1 MTTLDAA
8 QLVAHATT
16 LLFVPGDR
24 PERFAKAVASGADL
38 VILDLEDAVAPDNKV
53 DALAHVVDALTNDPL
68 TNADSTS
75 GAPAH
80 VRAIVRVNAHSR
92 YLGAELAALSSLVAT
107 PNHGLLGIMLPKT
120 ELPDEAET
128 VYRMLGLPVIALIE
142 TAAGVANALEIARA
156 EGVERLAFG
165 AVDFARDLDATDP
178 VVFDFARAQIVIAS
192 RAAGLVGPIDS
203 PCVSIDEA
211 VIVEAE
217 AVRAAGFGF
226 TGKMCIHPSQ
236 IAPANAGF
244 APTAAQIAWAER
256 VVSLEGGATS
266 LDGEM
271 VDKPIV
277 DRAKRILER
286 AKDYLD

>member
-38 VILDLEDAVAPDNKV
+38 VILDLEDAVANHRKA
-53 DALAHVVDALTNDPL
+53 DALAHVVAALTSAH
-68 TNADSTS
+68 ADIPGGTL
-75 GAPAH
+75 
-80 VRAIVRVNAHSR
+80 RAVVRVNADQLSNDVAW
-92 YLGAELAALSSLVAT
+92 LGSV
-107 PNHGLLGIMLPKT
+107 NDGGRKGLLGIMLPK
-120 ELPDEAET
+120 AEDPESIAQLVT
-128 VYRMLGLPVIALIE
+128 AMRGVPVIPLIE
-142 TAAGVANALEIARA
+142 TARGLVNANKIAAVPGVA
-156 EGVERLAFG
+156 RLAFG

-178 VVFDFARAQIVIAS
+178 VVFDVARAQIVIAS
-192 RAAGLVGPIDS
+192 RAAGLAAPIDS

-217 AVRAAGFGF
+217 AVRAARFGF

-236 IAPANAGF
+236 IAPVNAGF
-244 APTAAQIAWAER
+244 APTAAQVAWAER

>member
-8 QLVAHATT
+8 QLVGNAIT

-24 PERFAKAVASGADL
+24 PDRFVKAATSGADL

-53 DALAHVVDALTNDPL
+53 DALAAVIVALTNAPL

-75 GAPAH
+75 GATAH
-80 VRAIVRVNAHSR
+80 FRAIVRVNAHSL
-92 YLGAELAALSSLVAT
+92 YWGAELAALSSLVAI

-142 TAAGVANALEIARA
+142 TAAGVANALDIARA

-178 VVFDFARAQIVIAS
+178 SVFDVARAQIVIAS
-192 RAAGLVGPIDS
+192 RAAGLAAPIDS
-203 PCVSIDEA
+203 PCVSIDDA
-211 VIVEAE
+211 VVVEAE
-217 AVRAAGFGF
+217 AARAAGFGF

-244 APTAAQIAWAER
+244 APTSAQVAWAER
-256 VVSLEGGATS
+256 VVALEGGATA
-266 LDGEM
+266 LDGQM

-286 AKDYLD
+286 AKDHLD